1 MNYNKVISG
10 SLAVAIVL
18 VLLVA
23 SAPKPALSQIQNVQN
38 NIGSSSNNASAA
50 SNSDINA
57 ATKKTLRIGYFP
69 NINHAQAVIG
79 LGRGD
84 FQRALGDNV
93 EVKTQ
98 IFNAGPAAIE
108 ALLANQIDVAY
119 VGPGPAINGYIRS
132 DGQALRIISG
142 AASGGAV
149 FVVRND
155 SGINSSQDLANKKF
169 ATPELGNTQDIALR
183 NYLTDHGYKTKENGG
198 NVEVLTV
205 ANPDILTLFLKKEID
220 GAWVPEPWGERLVKE
235 ATGKIL
241 LDERTL
247 WPPDGKFVTA
257 NIVARTDYLKNNP
270 DVVKKLLE
278 ANLNETNWINQNF
291 KSTSSRNSADNRNS
305 NTVINAFNTELQ
317 KLTGKTIA
325 VDTLNASLSRIE
337 FTYDPV
343 KLSLFK
349 DANDAFKLGYIPQKP
364 DLSGIY
370 DLTILNQVVQDKKLP
385 PISGESTGAG
395 GDESGGVA
403 TSSNGTASN
412 SGATVSPSIISSN
425 KG

>member
-1 MNYNKVISG
+1 MNNNKVIG
-10 SLAVAIVL
+10 AVLAVAIALVL
-18 VLLVA
+18 VTA
-23 SAPKPALSQIQNVQN
+23 SVPKPAFSQLQSVQQNSTVGN
-38 NIGSSSNNASAA
+38 NSNNTSATSGGDGSSTA
-50 SNSDINA
+50 
-57 ATKKTLRIGYFP
+57 KKTLRIGYFP

-84 FQRALGDNV
+84 FQRILGNNV

-108 ALLANQIDVAY
+108 ALLANQIDAAY

-132 DGQALRIISG
+132 DGQALKIISG
-142 AASGGAV
+142 ASSGGAV

-155 SGINSSQDLANKKF
+155 SGINSPQDLANKKF
-169 ATPELGNTQDIALR
+169 ASPELGNTQDIALR
-183 NYLTDHGYKTKENGG
+183 NYLVDHGYKTKENGG

-235 ATGKIL
+235 GAGRIL
-241 LDERTL
+241 VDERTL

-257 NIVARTDYLKNNP
+257 NIVAKTDYLKNNP
-270 DVVKKLLE
+270 DVIKKLLE
-278 ANLNETNWINQNF
+278 ANLNETNWINKNLRG
-291 KSTSSRNSADNRNS
+291 SSSGNSSRIA
-305 NTVINAFNTELQ
+305 VINAFNTELQ

-325 VDTLNASLSRIE
+325 NDVLNASLSRIE

-349 DANDAFKLGYIPQKP
+349 DASDSFKLGYIPQKP

-370 DLTILNQVVQDKKLP
+370 DLTILDQVLQENGLP
-385 PISGESTGAG
+385 PISGGAITG
-395 GDESGGVA
+395 GD
-403 TSSNGTASN
+403 
-412 SGATVSPSIISSN
+412 
-425 KG
+425 